1 VLAARAAG
9 ILAIVGV
16 INIPIIKYSV
26 EWWSS
31 LHQPSTIRIT
41 EKSTMSTEMLYP
53 LLINMLGFGL
63 MIGAITI
70 VRFRAEILAR
80 NGMRP
85 WVRELA
91 KAEEV
96 K

>member
-1 VLAARAAG
+1 
-9 ILAIVGV
+9 
-16 INIPIIKYSV
+16 
-26 EWWSS
+26 
-31 LHQPSTIRIT
+31 
-41 EKSTMSTEMLYP
+41 MSTEMLYP
-53 LLINMLGFGL
+53 LLINILGFGL

>member
-1 VLAARAAG
+1 
-9 ILAIVGV
+9 
-16 INIPIIKYSV
+16 
-26 EWWSS
+26 
-31 LHQPSTIRIT
+31 
-41 EKSTMSTEMLYP
+41 MSTDMLYP
-53 LLINMLGFGL
+53 LLINIFGFGL
-63 MIGAITI
+63 MIGAITL

-91 KAEEV
+91 KAEGV